1 MNPLS
6 AWRRARARRLERRV
20 ARAALAAEDAE
31 LARTGRVGAALFA
44 RFGDAYGYGTATP
57 MSWLINRLRV
67 LHRRVRE
74 GGTLELHEPGGVPLV
89 VAADGGEAVFLAWI
103 ERYFPDLTPEHLNKE
118 A

>member
-6 AWRRARARRLERRV
+6 AWRHARARRLERRV

-44 RFGDAYGYGTATP
+44 RFDDAHGYGTATP

-74 GGTLELHEPGGVPLV
+74 GGTLELTNPAACLWWWPLT
-89 VAADGGEAVFLAWI
+89 AARPSFWHGSSVTFRI
-103 ERYFPDLTPEHLNKE
+103 
-118 A
+118 